1 MRKTLLMIAITAF
14 SGAAKG
20 QSDQQAINDQV
31 WKPFTKAIMAQDVE
45 TFIQLHSKEVMRVE
59 RNSKQVM
66 NYEQYQD
73 GMEKSWPGW
82 KRSIATNKETYVFE
96 LRFLERVSNGE
107 QAFEVGYFKNETINA
122 KGEKHL
128 SFGQFHVALRKE
140 SGVWKILV
148 DSDSNNN
155 RSITEQMFLAAQP
168 ME

>member
-1 MRKTLLMIAITAF
+1 MMRKTLLMFIISAV
-14 SGAAKG
+14 SCAAKG

-45 TFIQLHSKEVMRVE
+45 TFIQLHSKEVIRVE
-59 RNSKQVM
+59 RDSKQVM
-66 NYEQYQD
+66 NYEQYKD

-107 QAFEVGYFKNETINA
+107 TINE
-122 KGEKHL
+122 KGEKRM

-140 SGVWKILV
+140 NGVWKILV
-148 DSDSNNN
+148 DSDSANNN
-155 RSITEQMFLAAQP
+155 SITETMFLAAKP
-168 ME
+168 LE